1 MISDREKRK
10 DKILEYLQDGAS
22 FAVACKAVGIGRRT
36 GYDWRTADPAFDAAV
51 RGILESEMPEDP
63 LWGPLLDY

>member
-1 MISDREKRK
+1 MIVDREKRK
-10 DKILEYLQDGAS
+10 DKIIEYMQDGAS

-36 GYDWRTADPAFDAAV
+36 GYDWRKADPVFDAAV
-51 RGILESEMPEDP
+51 RGILEPEMPEDP